1 MAVRRLLVF
10 AIACLALVLDA
21 AHAEDPEDRVSAL
34 VAQLG
39 AEHAVTRA
47 RAAEAL
53 GRIDANAVPAL
64 VAALKD
70 EDKRAELHLARL
82 AHRRR
87 VELALA
93 KSDLEAVVK
102 ARKGE

>member
-39 AEHAVTRA
+39 AEDAVTRT
-47 RAAEAL
+47 L
-53 GRIDANAVPAL
+53 SWGR
-64 VAALKD
+64 
-70 EDKRAELHLARL
+70 R
-82 AHRRR
+82 
-87 VELALA
+87 
-93 KSDLEAVVK
+93 
-102 ARKGE
+102 